1 MHKIGA
7 FLVLEEAL
15 QRPQLQSCHGE
26 VAWVLH
32 LGLFE
37 QLSSWVSPGIS
48 ASSPHLWTHWGSANS
63 RALSSILPLPPS
75 LPWFAASFRTYVAL
89 FLYLKLINRK
99 ERKINRSCIGMWGYM
114 RRLTWANPTL
124 LSHPAPSFLHPCP
137 TPSPH
142 SCSPVLTADR
152 NNSPGRCLCKTCSG

>member
-1 MHKIGA
+1 MGV

-15 QRPQLQSCHGE
+15 QRPQLQRCHGE

-99 ERKINRSCIGMWGYM
+99 INKSCIGMWGYM